1 MIDPHEISKH
11 WHSIILTGR
20 NSSTYKMAL
29 ARCLAELVEEGRTTI
44 SWDELASAFLDLY
57 VARVERGKPQ
67 LSDPKGQ
74 AVAERVALAYR
85 RGEFTRDS
93 AVQEIRAKAF
103 RDVLDAFHVVDGT
116 PVPVRFFTTDA
127 AGLTVTEET
136 RRLMTR
142 EGTVHILAEIEQR
155 WGELEER
162 WERRTARCATS
173 RDR

>member
-1 MIDPHEISKH
+1 VIDPHEISKH

-20 NSSTYKMAL
+20 DSSTYKMAL

-67 LSDPKGQ
+67 LSDLKGQ